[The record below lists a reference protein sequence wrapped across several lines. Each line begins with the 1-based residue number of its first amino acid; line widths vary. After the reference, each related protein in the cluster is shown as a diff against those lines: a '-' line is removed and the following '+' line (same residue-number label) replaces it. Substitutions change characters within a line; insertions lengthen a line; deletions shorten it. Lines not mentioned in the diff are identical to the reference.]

1 MATAVLALFIKPI
14 HVDPRFGLGV
24 GAVFAAIGNMIAV
37 ASFLSRAQQATLT
50 DMVNILGLVTIF
62 LTLVQSISLYQYDSM
77 GPVRKNLTQYFDNS
91 WSKFR
96 APAGGCTLPERI
108 SCAVTGFP

>member
-1 MATAVLALFIKPI
+1 VATAVLALFIKPI

-77 GPVRKNLTQYFDNS
+77 GLEKLSRFFDRVS
-91 WSKFR
+91 F
-96 APAGGCTLPERI
+96 
-108 SCAVTGFP
+108 AVFLSDM